1 MAATHIGHC
10 QICLRVCKLPGGLV
24 ARHGYRR
31 PRWGHEVGHCLGGAC
46 LPWEGSCERA
56 VWYLE
61 RLSTYLASDRVVLA
75 KYESGEVDT
84 LYRKSRVT
92 GQQMLITKEDPTW
105 ELTLRET
112 IRGVQYQ
119 ITDIDRAGKALTVRI
134 AAWKPGE
141 PQVVHGIAV

>member
-1 MAATHIGHC
+1 
-10 QICLRVCKLPGGLV
+10 
-24 ARHGYRR
+24 
-31 PRWGHEVGHCLGGAC
+31 
-46 LPWEGSCERA
+46 
-56 VWYLE
+56 
-61 RLSTYLASDRVVLA
+61 VVLA

-92 GQQMLITKEDPTW
+92 GQQVLITKEDPTW

-119 ITDIDRAGKALTVRI
+119 ITDIDRAGKALTTRI

-141 PQVVHGIAV
+141 LQVVHGIAV